1 MTRILEDECASW
13 HPWSREVVMTMLD
26 AQDLVPEAY
35 PTVAAALWQPERRLM
50 LAVLEDAIE
59 AYLGNAGA
67 LRGIRRA
74 RFREAASWFRSE
86 DTEWP
91 FSFVNICDAC
101 GLAADVIRRQLG
113 RRIRSQVLG
122 VSGNPAGWGGSSWA
136 GTLELGG
143 RTYTRPSGSTWSWN
157 SGLPS
162 FDQRASS
169 RGGNL
174 TA

>member
-1 MTRILEDECASW
+1 MT
-13 HPWSREVVMTMLD
+13 TLD
-26 AQDLVPEAY
+26 AEALVPESY

-50 LAVLEDAIE
+50 LAVLEDAID

-67 LRGIRRA
+67 PRGIRLA
-74 RFREAASWFRSE
+74 RFKEASNWFRSE

-101 GLAADVIRRQLG
+101 GLDAATIRRMLRRRVLAAQL
-113 RRIRSQVLG
+113 LG
-122 VSGNPAGWGGSSWA
+122 TSGKPGGWGGSPWTGSL
-136 GTLELGG
+136 TVGG

-157 SGLPS
+157 SGVPS
-162 FDQRASS
+162 VDQRASAG
-169 RGGNL
+169 GGNL